1 MKRTLSAMEA
11 RRKFGEMLE
20 DVRRGDEVV
29 IERAG
34 KIMGV
39 VISPERYQL
48 IERRREEF
56 WKTVDAMRE
65 MLFCEAAADPTIP
78 GVIFT
83 FLWAL
88 DLPEDTAAIER
99 FADPFA
105 RSGGKIFFVELLAR
119 LNTRIAREGTA
130 FRIGLKPS
138 QRDVEAARARQI
150 DAAAQHRMNTGGVLP
165 LGYPHL
171 VVDTE
176 SIDPP
181 GAALHIKHT
190 FAL

>member
-65 MLFCEAAADPTIP
+65 SFKDIPPEEIDRMVDEA
-78 GVIFT
+78 VR
-83 FLWAL
+83 
-88 DLPEDTAAIER
+88 EVR
-99 FADPFA
+99 
-105 RSGGKIFFVELLAR
+105 GK
-119 LNTRIAREGTA
+119 N
-130 FRIGLKPS
+130 
-138 QRDVEAARARQI
+138 RARRRS
-150 DAAAQHRMNTGGVLP
+150 A
-165 LGYPHL
+165 
-171 VVDTE
+171 
-176 SIDPP
+176 
-181 GAALHIKHT
+181 
-190 FAL
+190 